1 MNAQHAQRFALRA
14 GAALALA
21 ACSMVAQAGQKVC
34 VFDIV
39 GATGDAYNMA
49 KDYALAM
56 QKEGASLELK
66 AYNNEASAAADFRAG
81 QCDALM
87 ATAFRTREFNGV
99 AASIDTLGATTV
111 IRDGKIDMPA
121 SYDVVRKVV
130 QTFAAPQ
137 AAGLMSQ
144 GGTEVGGIFPFG
156 AAYPMVRDRSINT
169 VEALAGKKIASFDH
183 DKAQSLMIQRI
194 KAQPV
199 SADINNFATQFN
211 AGSLDMI
218 AAPTLAYKPLELNKG
233 LGAKGGI
240 ARFPLMILTYQVVLN
255 PAKFPAGFGEKSRGY
270 WAGQFDRAMALIGNA
285 DASIPGGAWFEFS
298 ADQTRQYNT
307 MLQESRLAILGQG
320 VYDKRG
326 LAVIKKVRCSVN
338 PGEAECKSANEEG

>member
-1 MNAQHAQRFALRA
+1 MNAQRFALRTGA
-14 GAALALA
+14 VLALSAAALSAHA
-21 ACSMVAQAGQKVC
+21 AAGTQKVC

-56 QKEGASLELK
+56 QKEGAALDLK
-66 AYNNEASAAADFRAG
+66 VYTNEAAAAADFRSG
-81 QCDALM
+81 QCDALL

-111 IRDGKIDMPA
+111 IRDGKVDMPA
-121 SYDVVRKVV
+121 SYEVVRKVV
-130 QTFAAPQ
+130 QTFASPQ
-137 AAGLMSQ
+137 AAGLMKS
-144 GGTEVGGIFPFG
+144 GVHEVGGIFPFG
-156 AAYPMVRDRSINT
+156 AAYLMVKDRANNT
-169 VEALAGKKIASFDH
+169 VEALAGKKIAAFDH

-199 SADINNFATQFN
+199 SADIDNFATQFN

-240 ARFPLMILTYQVVLN
+240 SRFPLMILTYQVVLN
-255 PAKFPAGFGEKSRGY
+255 PSKFPAGFGEKSRGY

-285 DASIPGGAWFEFS
+285 DAGIPASAWIELS
-298 ADQTRQYNT
+298 ADQARQYNA
-307 MLQESRLAILGQG
+307 MLQESRLAILSQG
-320 VYDKRG
+320 VYDKAG
-326 LAVIKKVRCSVN
+326 LKVIKKVRCSVN
-338 PGEAECKSANEEG
+338 PAEAECKAANEEG

>member
-1 MNAQHAQRFALRA
+1 M
-14 GAALALA
+14 
-21 ACSMVAQAGQKVC
+21 
-34 VFDIV
+34 
-39 GATGDAYNMA
+39 
-49 KDYALAM
+49 
-56 QKEGASLELK
+56 
-66 AYNNEASAAADFRAG
+66 
-81 QCDALM
+81 
-87 ATAFRTREFNGV
+87 
-99 AASIDTLGATTV
+99 
-111 IRDGKIDMPA
+111 DMPA
-121 SYDVVRKVV
+121 SYAVVGKVV

-199 SADINNFATQFN
+199 SADINNFASQFN
-211 AGSLDMI
+211 AGSIDMI
-218 AAPTLAYKPLELNKG
+218 AAPTLAYKPLELSKG

-255 PAKFPAGFGEKSRGY
+255 PTKFPAGFGEKSRGY

-285 DASIPGGAWFEFS
+285 DASIPGSAWIDLTAEQ
-298 ADQTRQYNT
+298 ARQYNT

-326 LAVIKKVRCSVN
+326 LSVIKKVRCSVN
-338 PGEAECKSANEEG
+338 PAEAECKSANEEG